1 MGFGTRLL
9 HNSPR
14 SKGRKKQCGIRLG
27 QWVQVRKFRVGG
39 VINGILLG
47 SMGYLWV
54 DKQRRLPSAARMQWL
69 ELVTSRDRDGAWT
82 QNFRFIV
89 TSNGNVVVR
98 NQSYRHEGI
107 LSNRSR
113 RHAVCRWSTQP
124 NVSDQYMNLHE
135 PHAVMEKNNIAW
147 DLYQFHKIHSHAH
160 SLNLRTVILHRRDY
174 EGSTP
179 YSPEELEELEQGSVV
194 FWERLSAQIA
204 EFLEIF
210 IMREKIPKLT
220 RRKLPFSQDRL
231 QLQSMRAS
239 SESVGGR
246 SGGVAIF
253 GWSAGCSTVLS
264 FLGASHNPMISQES
278 YKLLEEYIGNCILY
292 DPTYLCF
299 GYTLPSDNR
308 NYIPWADPTVA
319 PEDIPRA
326 VSEWVSSYYDHPC
339 YDPISGSLP
348 VTATIH
354 DLDGTRTK
362 SDEITI
368 SSWTDEEL
376 VKGIEGVPAKN
387 EMLAFQPPVQNTLRL
402 LSDRAF
408 FDQTNVT
415 TWFPDVDVLYLGGT
429 RSNWMCAWGEIE
441 TKKRYLQARS
451 RKDSH
456 VREVQFFDMDGLNH
470 LVGYFLNL

>member
-1 MGFGTRLL
+1 M
-9 HNSPR
+9 S
-14 SKGRKKQCGIRLG
+14 S
-27 QWVQVRKFRVGG
+27 
-39 VINGILLG
+39 
-47 SMGYLWV
+47 
-54 DKQRRLPSAARMQWL
+54 
-69 ELVTSRDRDGAWT
+69 T
-82 QNFRFIV
+82 QIQ
-89 TSNGNVVVR
+89 TYTLS
-98 NQSYRHEGI
+98 EGI
-107 LSNRSR
+107 KLSFTDSGAPPN
-113 RHAVCRWSTQP
+113 AVNYVT
-124 NVSDQYMNLHE
+124 VLFLHGGMFN
-135 PHAVMEKNNIAW
+135 A
-147 DLYQFHKIHSHAH
+147 YQFHKIHSHAH

-210 IMREKIPKLT
+210 ILREKIPK
-220 RRKLPFSQDRL
+220 
-231 QLQSMRAS
+231 AS
-239 SESVGGR
+239 PGSVGGGN
-246 SGGVAIF
+246 GGVAIF

-299 GYTLPSDNR
+299 GYTLPSDNH

-376 VKGIEGVPAKN
+376 VKGIEGIPAKN
-387 EMLAFQPPVQNTLRL
+387 EMLV
-402 LSDRAF
+402 
-408 FDQTNVT
+408 
-415 TWFPDVDVLYLGGT
+415 
-429 RSNWMCAWGEIE
+429 
-441 TKKRYLQARS
+441 
-451 RKDSH
+451 
-456 VREVQFFDMDGLNH
+456 
-470 LVGYFLNL
+470 

>member
-1 MGFGTRLL
+1 M
-9 HNSPR
+9 
-14 SKGRKKQCGIRLG
+14 
-27 QWVQVRKFRVGG
+27 WV
-39 VINGILLG
+39 
-47 SMGYLWV
+47 W
-54 DKQRRLPSAARMQWL
+54 
-69 ELVTSRDRDGAWT
+69 
-82 QNFRFIV
+82 
-89 TSNGNVVVR
+89 
-98 NQSYRHEGI
+98 
-107 LSNRSR
+107 
-113 RHAVCRWSTQP
+113 
-124 NVSDQYMNLHE
+124 SDQVLLSVNSLD
-135 PHAVMEKNNIAW
+135 PGSV
-147 DLYQFHKIHSHAH
+147 DQFHKIHSHAH
-160 SLNLRTVILHRRDY
+160 SLNLRTMILHRRDY

-210 IMREKIPKLT
+210 ILREKIPKLT
-220 RRKLPFSQDRL
+220 RQKLPFSQDRL

-239 SESVGGR
+239 PGSVGGGN
-246 SGGVAIF
+246 GGVAIF

-292 DPTYLCF
+292 GKKYSSPLYVLINIYEDPTYLCF
-299 GYTLPSDNR
+299 GYTLPSDNP

-376 VKGIEGVPAKN
+376 VKGIEGIPAKN
-387 EMLAFQPPVQNTLRL
+387 EMLV
-402 LSDRAF
+402 
-408 FDQTNVT
+408 
-415 TWFPDVDVLYLGGT
+415 
-429 RSNWMCAWGEIE
+429 
-441 TKKRYLQARS
+441 
-451 RKDSH
+451 
-456 VREVQFFDMDGLNH
+456 
-470 LVGYFLNL
+470 

>member
-1 MGFGTRLL
+1 M
-9 HNSPR
+9 S
-14 SKGRKKQCGIRLG
+14 S
-27 QWVQVRKFRVGG
+27 
-39 VINGILLG
+39 
-47 SMGYLWV
+47 
-54 DKQRRLPSAARMQWL
+54 
-69 ELVTSRDRDGAWT
+69 T
-82 QNFRFIV
+82 QIQ
-89 TSNGNVVVR
+89 TYTLS
-98 NQSYRHEGI
+98 EGI
-107 LSNRSR
+107 KLSFTDSGAPPN
-113 RHAVCRWSTQP
+113 AVNYVT
-124 NVSDQYMNLHE
+124 VLFLHGGMFN
-135 PHAVMEKNNIAW
+135 A
-147 DLYQFHKIHSHAH
+147 YQFHKIHSHAH
-160 SLNLRTVILHRRDY
+160 SLNLRTMILHRRDY

-210 IMREKIPKLT
+210 ILREKIPKLT
-220 RRKLPFSQDRL
+220 RQKLPFSQDRL

-239 SESVGGR
+239 PGSVGGGN
-246 SGGVAIF
+246 GGVAIF

-299 GYTLPSDNR
+299 GYTLPSDNP

-376 VKGIEGVPAKN
+376 VKGIEGIPAKN
-387 EMLAFQPPVQNTLRL
+387 EMLV
-402 LSDRAF
+402 
-408 FDQTNVT
+408 
-415 TWFPDVDVLYLGGT
+415 
-429 RSNWMCAWGEIE
+429 
-441 TKKRYLQARS
+441 
-451 RKDSH
+451 
-456 VREVQFFDMDGLNH
+456 
-470 LVGYFLNL
+470 